1 MSQLKLFRIFTLTAI
16 VLIAGFHADVF
27 AQGETQ
33 SVASFRKTYAFE
45 LPSVDVTGDVTHV
58 NVDPINDSVTG
69 PAQVNYYFS
78 PRLQDL
84 LNLHIS
90 QNDALTTGPGYRVQ
104 IYAGSRLE
112 FANESKG
119 DFIQAFGDLDYSIY
133 QKWQPPHF
141 RVRVGDFLTR
151 EEAMRE
157 MASFRQ
163 VFPDAFIVEDEIN
176 LPKYKKQVVLPG
188 QDGETPEGPEVREN

>member
-1 MSQLKLFRIFTLTAI
+1 MRTYLILALGAFI
-16 VLIAGFHADVF
+16 VLAGTVAPIF

-33 SVASFRKTYAFE
+33 SVASFRKVYDFA
-45 LPSVDVTGDVTHV
+45 LPPVDATGDAVHV
-58 NVDPINDSVTG
+58 FDPGEDTVAG
-69 PAQVNYYFS
+69 PALVNYIFS

-84 LNLHIS
+84 LNLHVS
-90 QNDALTTGPGYRVQ
+90 QNNAMITGPGYRVQ

-112 FANESKG
+112 FANESKA
-119 DFIQAFGDLDYSIY
+119 DFIQAFGDFDYPIY

-141 RVRVGDFLTR
+141 RVRVGDFLSR

-157 MASFRQ
+157 MAGFRQ

-176 LPKYKKQVVLPG
+176 LPKYKKQVLIPN
-188 QDGETPEGPEVREN
+188 DGSADPPAGVEVREN